1 MACFTQRHLNKESEE
16 FLEKIGMR
24 LVESCAEK
32 YSVWRCGYEDYFIPL
47 DKTVIDLGTLL
58 QLISS
63 SSYKT
68 GFKSGQQNALQKIS
82 KHLGDIIFKLD

>member
-1 MACFTQRHLNKESEE
+1 MACFTQRHLNKESED
-16 FLEKIGMR
+16 FLEEVGMR

-47 DKTVIDLGTLL
+47 DKTVIDLETLL

-63 SSYKT
+63 SARMT
-68 GFKSGQQNALQKIS
+68 GFKSGQGNALQKIN
-82 KHLGDIIFKLD
+82 KHLGDIVFRLD